1 MDKKQKYILFAIL
14 LVLLVVAM
22 VVIIVKNRTVSVAK
36 TSDVDYQS
44 ENEPEIQTEEIPKE
58 VKEEVQ
64 EEETEN
70 GAEVEPEENQEP
82 KVTSVSNVTNS
93 KQGIYYIK
101 VNLEQNVVTI
111 YSKDENGEYTIPV
124 RAMVCSTGKAT
135 PTSGTYTIP
144 NGKWDRW
151 AWGQMVGN
159 VWAQY
164 YVRIKG
170 SILFHSVPYTSKDKS
185 TLEYWEYDK
194 LGTKASAG
202 CIRLTVQDAKW
213 IYDNC
218 KAGSQVEFY
227 SDPNPGP
234 LGKPTAQKISD
245 DEEVRSWD
253 PTDPDN
259 DNPWMDYTR
268 TSNKNTVPA
277 EELPPID

>member
-151 AWGQMVGN
+151 TWGQMVGN

>member
-44 ENEPEIQTEEIPKE
+44 ENEPEIQTKEIPKE

-151 AWGQMVGN
+151 
-159 VWAQY
+159 
-164 YVRIKG
+164 
-170 SILFHSVPYTSKDKS
+170 T
-185 TLEYWEYDK
+185 
-194 LGTKASAG
+194 
-202 CIRLTVQDAKW
+202 
-213 IYDNC
+213 
-218 KAGSQVEFY
+218 
-227 SDPNPGP
+227 
-234 LGKPTAQKISD
+234 
-245 DEEVRSWD
+245 
-253 PTDPDN
+253 
-259 DNPWMDYTR
+259 
-268 TSNKNTVPA
+268 
-277 EELPPID
+277 

>member
-151 AWGQMVGN
+151 TWGQMVGN

-268 TSNKNTVPA
+268 TSNKKTVPA
-277 EELPPID
+277 EEVPPID